1 MKRALCAAVAAVA
14 VAAFGLSASASAAPP
29 ITPPGF
35 STCTFSM
42 GLTTCAQAT
51 GSAYQLVGEIYD
63 PSCPETEKRVQITE
77 GSSTTTTTWVFRG
90 MQQLGE
96 PTTET
101 TTTGPTTRDGGC
113 VVPPPPE

>member
-1 MKRALCAAVAAVA
+1 MKRALCAAVAALA
-14 VAAFGLSASASAAPP
+14 VAAFGLPASASAAPP

-35 STCTFSM
+35 STCTFAK
-42 GLTTCAQAT
+42 GLTTCVQGT
-51 GSAYQLVGEIYD
+51 GTGFQLVEEIDD
-63 PSCPETEKRVQITE
+63 PSCPVTEKRLQIRE

-90 MQQLGE
+90 MPQLGE

-113 VVPPPPE
+113 IPPPPE